1 MDAKNSQ
8 AKKLN
13 VIFPGELLEKLNE
26 AAKATNMTWSEY
38 IRQAVSFKIKNDD
51 LQARIQEQAYQEL
64 VQIPLMKA
72 KQQYL

>member
-26 AAKATNMTWSEY
+26 AAKASCMTWSDY
-38 IRQAVSFKIKNDD
+38 VR
-51 LQARIQEQAYQEL
+51 
-64 VQIPLMKA
+64 
-72 KQQYL
+72 